1 MAILFDFDEVIVD
14 INTNALKYINEKLKT
29 SYTIEDL
36 KTWDFYDQAEIRP
49 VFMEY
54 LLKPDLYQNM
64 AIPNKEMIG
73 MVKQLVESGEK
84 VFIVTA
90 SVEGSHESKEK
101 FIRESMSFFDI
112 NNVFVINSSSKY
124 KVKSEVLS
132 DLSLNYHEPIVL
144 IDDGVHNV
152 LDMMAD
158 VRHKEKLDGMME
170 QLYSSKKLSR
180 FNNPY
185 HEFVYGVIPE
195 LPYNK
200 GIVDGKRIFK
210 IQKTGELWKVL
221 KSIKNNHSNRIAKKQ
236 NEIFFYFN
244 ELLDVYL
251 AEENK
256 NTPEKSKIIQNTKY
270 LCESYLDNNDH
281 KSFLNKL
288 LEVSLKAK
296 DVSESKL
303 DKLFTMTERIFG
315 KDIMYQE
322 IQSLVKLHIGIN
334 NEEGLK
340 AAQFYK
346 IATNQRDLFFTSR
359 LSNIE
364 QLSKENITFVNSTYN
379 KEKTDEFLK
388 MKGLF
393 VEDQLEYKV
402 NLLKALNEDLVVKD
416 WVLER
421 KHDLNDLQENK
432 RKLKM

>member
-36 KTWDFYDQAEIRP
+36 KTWDFYDQPEIRP

-73 MVKQLVESGEK
+73 MVKQLIESGEK

-112 NNVFVINSSSKY
+112 NKVFVINASSKY

-158 VRHKEKLDGMME
+158 VKHKEKLDGMME

-221 KSIKNNHSNRIAKKQ
+221 KSIRTNHSSRIAKKQ

-251 AEENK
+251 AEDNK

-270 LCESYLDNNDH
+270 LGESYLENNDH

-288 LEVSLKAK
+288 LEVSIKAK
-296 DVSESKL
+296 DISTSKL
-303 DKLFTMTERIFG
+303 DKLFIMTERIFG
-315 KDIMYQE
+315 KEIMYQE

-334 NEEGLK
+334 NEDGLK

-346 IATNQRDLFFTSR
+346 ITTNQRDLFFTSR

-364 QLSKENITFVNSTYN
+364 QFSKENIGFINSSYN

-393 VEDQLEYKV
+393 VEDQVEYKV
-402 NLLKALNEDLVVKD
+402 NLLKALNEDLIVKD
-416 WVLER
+416 CVLER

>member
-1 MAILFDFDEVIVD
+1 MAILFDFDEVLVD
-14 INTNALKYINEKLKT
+14 INTNALNYINARLKT
-29 SYTIEDL
+29 NYVLEDL
-36 KTWDFYDQAEIRP
+36 KTWDFYEHPEIRP
-49 VFMEY
+49 LFMEY

-73 MVKQLVESGEK
+73 MLKQLVESGEK

-101 FIRESMSFFDI
+101 FIIESMPFFDI

-158 VRHKEKLDGMME
+158 VRHKEKLDVMME
-170 QLYSSKKLSR
+170 KLYSTKKISR

-185 HEFVYGVIPE
+185 HEFVYGIIPE

-221 KSIKNNHSNRIAKKQ
+221 KSIRKNHSSRIAKKQ

-244 ELLDVYL
+244 ELLDVYS

-256 NTPEKSKIIQNTKY
+256 NNTQRNKIIQNTKY
-270 LCESYLDNNDH
+270 LGDYYLENNDH

-288 LEVSLKAK
+288 LEVFLKVK
-296 DVSESKL
+296 DLSPNKV
-303 DKLFTMTERIFG
+303 DKLFQMTDKIFG

-322 IQSLVKLHIGIN
+322 IQALVKVHIGIN
-334 NEEGLK
+334 NNEGLK
-340 AAQFYK
+340 AAEFYK
-346 IATNQRDLFFTSR
+346 LSTNQRDLFFTSI
-359 LSNIE
+359 LSNLE
-364 QLSKENITFVNSTYN
+364 DLSKENIVFVNSEYN
-379 KEKTDEFLK
+379 KEKTDNFLK
-388 MKGLF
+388 EKLLF
-393 VEDQLEYKV
+393 VEDEVEYKV
-402 NLLKALNEDLVVKD
+402 NLLKALNEDLVLKD
-416 WVLER
+416 LIMQRTHKLE
-421 KHDLNDLQENK
+421 DFQENK

>member
-14 INTNALKYINEKLKT
+14 INTNALNYINAKLKT
-29 SYTIEDL
+29 SYVLEDL
-36 KTWDFYDQAEIRP
+36 TTWDFYDQKEIRP
-49 VFMEY
+49 IFMEY
-54 LLKPDLYQNM
+54 LLMPDLYQNM

-101 FIRESMSFFDI
+101 FILENMSFFDI

-158 VRHKEKLDGMME
+158 VKHKVKLDDMME

-200 GIVDGKRIFK
+200 KITDGKRIFK

-221 KSIKNNHSNRIAKKQ
+221 KSIKNNHNSRIAKKQ

-244 ELLDVYL
+244 ELLEVYSE
-251 AEENK
+251 EENK
-256 NTPEKSKIIQNTKY
+256 VSIEKNKLIQNTKY
-270 LCESYLDNNDH
+270 LGDYYLYKNNH

-288 LEVSLKAK
+288 LEVSIKAK
-296 DVSESKL
+296 DLSEAKL
-303 DKLFTMTERIFG
+303 DKLFTMTEKIFG
-315 KDIMYQE
+315 QDIMYQE
-322 IQSLVKLHIGIN
+322 IQALVKLHIGIKN
-334 NEEGLK
+334 NEGLK
-340 AAQFYK
+340 AAEFYK
-346 IATNQRDLFFTSR
+346 ISTSQKDLSFTSV
-359 LSNIE
+359 LSNLE
-364 QLSKENITFVNSTYN
+364 ELSKENINFINSNYD
-379 KEKTDEFLK
+379 KEKVDEFLK
-388 MKGLF
+388 GKGLF
-393 VEDQLEYKV
+393 VENQIEYKV
-402 NLLKALNEDLVVKD
+402 NLLKALNEDLLLNGLI
-416 WVLER
+416 LER
-421 KHDLNDLQENK
+421 NNNLDDFKENK